1 MQVVRDDDGISTR
14 DATLTDGIVETTSE
28 VAVRNF
34 VERVVQSTAAL
45 NPVDLVQTRV
55 DDKGRTIYRLST
67 AALSHIGSKLEGR
80 PPAASTHLLAP
91 RTSPLPRTPLG
102 DVSNLPS
109 DKSLRASRSIPL
121 LRSGP
126 PAATL
131 ISAPLAP
138 NAEPQR
144 KQRQLRRADSSTMLR
159 NQTDP
164 AKPGAEA
171 VAAPSR
177 SGSAKKASG
186 NGQGDVFGRIL
197 GWREGVA
204 DRSSELSSAG
214 AEGRKL
220 AKRVSGS
227 GVASHPGASLADL
240 AKGELP
246 PDLVA
251 CLDAIEQAENGR
263 ERPLAAPQD
272 RPSYAREPFG
282 SGVRVHQRLQPH
294 DTVGS
299 WTSPPGTAEVVE
311 QSTRR
316 LMREVSSNDSVRTA
330 RLEDLFPEPL
340 LSASA
345 PSTGRPRFCDPSV
358 FDAFHRHN
366 TRASAPSHV
375 EETAPPDAASPHGIP
390 FGHHGRLDSSTSI
403 ASNRSGASSH
413 VSAHEITVV
422 PAVDDDPRFVI
433 WGMKGAK
440 ASSEVPLRSTD
451 APPRRASPASSATDS
466 PKRSHDRRR
475 SSVRSDERSWPAS
488 SLRNS
493 TNSTTARNTRER
505 VLMAATAERLVA
517 ELTSNISPDLLAA
530 FFITYRNFMEPI
542 DLLHRLLARFE
553 WAMPPPEHWPTTA
566 TGLTASTSSLSS
578 LSAAAAEDEALRR
591 IVRVRTFVVLRYWL
605 LNHFMR
611 DYYPSHELRT
621 TLTTWLNSSARDSRF
636 RASPKDVRLI
646 KALKKTVRKCKDAFI
661 LGKSRESML
670 PPQRSP
676 VLVAGE
682 EEGEDE
688 VDLDDAVRADRDA
701 VIAAGKTAADSHSRG
716 LSTPLAPSIYSRD
729 EESYPLPDD
738 DESRPRGPVAR
749 RLSSAVGT
757 FGRIKRKLRDG
768 ARKYAAPAT
777 SDTLPFGA
785 TSAELSRDLLRDESR
800 LSRYLQQLGIELL
813 PSETSAVS
821 TPAISTTCSGV
832 KLLAPEMDVPVS
844 RLDDPPLAGSGRT
857 EQELDTPVP
866 DLTAS
871 IGRGINTPP
880 LPVTSGTPDAD
891 GPFRGLFANDAVIPL
906 APIFTLAP
914 GAFGP
919 LTTFGRPE
927 SVRIEL
933 DDLEDSSDD
942 DEDVIEAKRAL
953 KRQPPAPM
961 FAHTRP
967 WHSSDESSQ
976 DHGLLGSQTRK
987 THGLSELF
995 VDDEAGFEKS
1005 ELVTVIPN
1013 FVLDGLVDSDDEDE
1027 PGDVEAALR
1036 RLEGLVDE
1044 SKERKHALR
1053 VQQQM
1058 EKSRKLEEDARARQ
1072 QALEQAAGLSAQA
1085 SRGPSDTPSA
1095 LVDSPMEAINVGL
1108 LPSLQG
1114 LQSAAG
1120 STQSVATS
1128 PAWMGSVANI
1138 RASPEG
1144 TVRRATPPTV
1154 TPAPPTHKPNLT
1166 ARLFGAPSVE
1176 KKAPTTASVSAVSPP
1191 GHRAFVLYFRTDVL
1205 ARQFALIERD
1215 LLRLVRYQELADGS
1229 WRHYIG
1235 ETDVLDWDGHV
1246 KDRRRADVAA
1256 LESGQRAS
1264 SAVQDVIARF
1274 NLTANWVTSEV
1285 LLTASSDERVVV
1297 LAKFIRLAFKCYCQH
1312 NLQTMMQVVHG
1323 LAHPDVE
1330 RLGKTWARVPSW
1342 EMRKL
1347 NGMKKFCSHLRNFKH
1362 VRSLMSTLVA
1372 DHDLGSRAQ
1381 PLTGPGNAVQGCVPF
1396 LGIFLH
1402 DLAQNADLPTFLDPS
1417 NPASPADITSN
1428 GTLVSLQN
1436 PSAFLD
1442 LPPLPPSVPLAP
1454 LVNVHKFRQLAE
1466 IVQRVATFQ
1475 ELASQY
1481 RHEPVPGVYKHCL
1494 KLRALDARILHDL
1507 SLRLEP

>member
-1 MQVVRDDDGISTR
+1 V
-14 DATLTDGIVETTSE
+14 
-28 VAVRNF
+28 
-34 VERVVQSTAAL
+34 
-45 NPVDLVQTRV
+45 
-55 DDKGRTIYRLST
+55 
-67 AALSHIGSKLEGR
+67 
-80 PPAASTHLLAP
+80 
-91 RTSPLPRTPLG
+91 
-102 DVSNLPS
+102 
-109 DKSLRASRSIPL
+109 
-121 LRSGP
+121 
-126 PAATL
+126 
-131 ISAPLAP
+131 
-138 NAEPQR
+138 
-144 KQRQLRRADSSTMLR
+144 
-159 NQTDP
+159 
-164 AKPGAEA
+164 
-171 VAAPSR
+171 
-177 SGSAKKASG
+177 
-186 NGQGDVFGRIL
+186 
-197 GWREGVA
+197 
-204 DRSSELSSAG
+204 
-214 AEGRKL
+214 
-220 AKRVSGS
+220 
-227 GVASHPGASLADL
+227 
-240 AKGELP
+240 
-246 PDLVA
+246 VA

-542 DLLHRLLARFE
+542 DLLHLLLARFE

-1285 LLTASSDERVVV
+1285 RS
-1297 LAKFIRLAFKCYCQH
+1297 RLHAFPE
-1312 NLQTMMQVVHG
+1312 VH
-1323 LAHPDVE
+1323 
-1330 RLGKTWARVPSW
+1330 S
-1342 EMRKL
+1342 
-1347 NGMKKFCSHLRNFKH
+1347 
-1362 VRSLMSTLVA
+1362 
-1372 DHDLGSRAQ
+1372 
-1381 PLTGPGNAVQGCVPF
+1381 
-1396 LGIFLH
+1396 
-1402 DLAQNADLPTFLDPS
+1402 
-1417 NPASPADITSN
+1417 
-1428 GTLVSLQN
+1428 
-1436 PSAFLD
+1436 
-1442 LPPLPPSVPLAP
+1442 
-1454 LVNVHKFRQLAE
+1454 
-1466 IVQRVATFQ
+1466 
-1475 ELASQY
+1475 
-1481 RHEPVPGVYKHCL
+1481 
-1494 KLRALDARILHDL
+1494 
-1507 SLRLEP
+1507 